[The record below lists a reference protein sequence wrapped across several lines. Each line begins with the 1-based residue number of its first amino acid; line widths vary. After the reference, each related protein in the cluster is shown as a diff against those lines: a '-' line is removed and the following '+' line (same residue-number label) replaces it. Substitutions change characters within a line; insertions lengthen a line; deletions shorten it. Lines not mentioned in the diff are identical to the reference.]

1 LDQAPAALI
10 NESEVVDEKHQVWI
24 SELREKYPNVSDFN
38 NAEEIIRRE
47 TARKFERVL
56 EDAGLFKHDAAGRE
70 ALVRYIE
77 AVSVL

>member
-1 LDQAPAALI
+1 
-10 NESEVVDEKHQVWI
+10 
-24 SELREKYPNVSDFN
+24 VSDLN
-38 NAEEIIRRE
+38 NAEKIIRRE

-77 AVSVL
+77 AVSIL